1 MADEEKSDAEIFAE
15 ALGSI
20 RKAFDNAE
28 SQLATTKSKVE
39 DSLSLIDKIK
49 ENIAWLL
56 GLPAA
61 VAGSF
66 GFLWESSNEE
76 AALQYQ
82 VDQLTEAV
90 ADLQAENDLL
100 GGGTKNFS
108 LDMSGAPGGSVTVLI
123 IAGCFIIGIGA
134 LIWYQRRCRR
144 CR

>member
-1 MADEEKSDAEIFAE
+1 MANDKTDAEILTETLQQIQSAVDGANSQVE
-15 ALGSI
+15 GA
-20 RKAFDNAE
+20 KEKFDNTM
-28 SQLATTKSKVE
+28 SV
-39 DSLSLIDKIK
+39 IDKIK
-49 ENIAWLL
+49 ENIAWIL

-90 ADLQAENDLL
+90 ADLRAENDLL

-108 LDMSGAPGGSVTVLI
+108 LDMAGAPGGSATIII
-123 IAGCFIIGIGA
+123 IAGCLMVGIGA

>member
-1 MADEEKSDAEIFAE
+1 MANDKSDAEILTN
-15 ALGSI
+15 ALQQIQSAVDGANSQVEGA
-20 RKAFDNAE
+20 KEKFDNTM
-28 SQLATTKSKVE
+28 SI
-39 DSLSLIDKIK
+39 IDKIK
-49 ENIAWLL
+49 ENIAWVL

-61 VAGSF
+61 VVGSF

-90 ADLQAENDLL
+90 ADLQSENDLL

-123 IAGCFIIGIGA
+123 IAGCLIVTIGA
-134 LIWYQRRCRR
+134 LIWYQRRRR
-144 CR
+144 RLR

>member
-1 MADEEKSDAEIFAE
+1 MYKRQ
-15 ALGSI
+15 LGNI
-20 RKAFDNAE
+20 RKAFDSAE
-28 SQLATTKSKVE
+28 SQLSKTKSKVE
-39 DSLSLIDKIK
+39 ESLSLVDKIK

-76 AALQYQ
+76 AALQHQ
-82 VDQLTEAV
+82 VNQLTEAV

-108 LDMSGAPGGSVTVLI
+108 LDMSGAPGGSLTVLV